1 MTPWWNA
8 HDGNLIGAY
17 GGAAIG
23 VLGGILG
30 TAAGILAPRGR
41 AKGFI
46 VGAFV
51 GMSLVG
57 AAVLCA
63 GVVALAT
70 GQPWHVWYP
79 LVLIGGIVVIVL
91 PMQLP
96 ALRARYR
103 QAEMRRLEA
112 EELRRA

>member
-1 MTPWWNA
+1 MTPWWDA
-8 HDGNLIGAY
+8 HDGNLIGGF

-30 TAAGILAPRGR
+30 TAAAILAPRGR
-41 AKGFI
+41 AKGVIFASFI
-46 VGAFV
+46 
-51 GMSLVG
+51 GMSLAG
-57 AAVLCA
+57 ALTLCA
-63 GVVALAT
+63 GLVALAT
-70 GQPWHVWYP
+70 GQPRHVWYP

-96 ALRARYR
+96 ALRGRYR

>member
-8 HDGNLIGAY
+8 HDGTLIGAY

-30 TAAGILAPRGR
+30 TAAGVLAPRGR
-41 AKGFI
+41 AKGVILASFI
-46 VGAFV
+46 GMALAGAV
-51 GMSLVG
+51 
-57 AAVLCA
+57 VLCA
-63 GVVALAT
+63 GAVAMLI
-70 GQPWHVWYP
+70 GQPRHVWYP

-91 PMQLP
+91 PMQIP

>member
-8 HDGNLIGAY
+8 HDGNLIGAI
-17 GGAAIG
+17 GGSAIG

-41 AKGFI
+41 AKGVILASF
-46 VGAFV
+46 VVVTVAGA
-51 GMSLVG
+51 LT
-57 AAVLCA
+57 LCA
-63 GVVALAT
+63 GIVAWST
-70 GQPWHVWYP
+70 GQPRHVWYP
-79 LVLIGGIVVIVL
+79 LVLIGGIVVLVL
-91 PMQLP
+91 PLQMP
-96 ALRARYR
+96 ALRSRYR